1 MSCKHCPDYA
11 KDYKKEYFL
20 IKGIDKCFEYFFRNL
35 NKATTGVFQNH
46 RLEKI
51 KYWLRRFD
59 KFHPLD
65 TKLNRI
71 DDSDLTY
78 SVVLLEKLA
87 DFTDYYVDD
96 EWEFDE
102 EAFCNNVDKDF
113 PGWVDLV
120 QTITLFHSKF
130 NIVEFICPDSSIG
143 NAAMRRV
150 YTFSFQFGLIS
161 FGNSSSFQSS
171 SNLVECQHFL
181 YYTNIMIILLN

>member
-1 MSCKHCPDYA
+1 M
-11 KDYKKEYFL
+11 
-20 IKGIDKCFEYFFRNL
+20 
-35 NKATTGVFQNH
+35 
-46 RLEKI
+46 
-51 KYWLRRFD
+51 RRFD

-113 PGWVDLV
+113 PGWTDLV
-120 QTITLFHSKF
+120 QTVTLFHSKF
-130 NIVEFICPDSSIG
+130 NIVEFICPGI
-143 NAAMRRV
+143 
-150 YTFSFQFGLIS
+150 
-161 FGNSSSFQSS
+161 
-171 SNLVECQHFL
+171 LVN
-181 YYTNIMIILLN
+181 YDD

>member
-120 QTITLFHSKF
+120 QTITLFHPKF

-171 SNLVECQHFL
+171 SNLVEFQHFL
-181 YYTNIMIILLN
+181 YYS